1 MKFKETKYVGF
12 DGTRM
17 FMASWIPD
25 NEKPRALMIAIHGLG
40 SHGLDLATIGEF
52 MADKGIAVF
61 APDMRGFGHYEG
73 QKGHVMRFNEYIE
86 DIQNL
91 VMQVKDRFLNKIT
104 YLFGASLGGLMVL
117 RYVMAYPRTIDGIL
131 LQCPAVAQTLDIN
144 PIRRFFAN
152 ILSLLN
158 VKRYYEGEVELS
170 DGSRNPDVIRRHETD
185 PLRFHGVTPRFG
197 IESLKASEQ
206 TFKEGARIAL
216 PVFYQQAGEDKL
228 ISPERSKEFFESV
241 ASKDKTFRMYEGLY
255 HELHEEPEKDMVLA
269 DMYGWLQKRLP
280 S

>member
-25 NEKPRALMIAIHGLG
+25 NERPRALIIAIHGLG

-117 RYVMAYPRTIDGIL
+117 
-131 LQCPAVAQTLDIN
+131 
-144 PIRRFFAN
+144 
-152 ILSLLN
+152 
-158 VKRYYEGEVELS
+158 
-170 DGSRNPDVIRRHETD
+170 
-185 PLRFHGVTPRFG
+185 
-197 IESLKASEQ
+197 
-206 TFKEGARIAL
+206 
-216 PVFYQQAGEDKL
+216 
-228 ISPERSKEFFESV
+228 
-241 ASKDKTFRMYEGLY
+241 
-255 HELHEEPEKDMVLA
+255 
-269 DMYGWLQKRLP
+269 
-280 S
+280 

>member
-17 FMASWIPD
+17 FMASWIPE

-40 SHGLDLATIGEF
+40 SHGLDLETIGEF
-52 MADKGIAVF
+52 MAEKGIALF
-61 APDMRGFGHYEG
+61 APDMRGFGHFAG

-91 VMQVKDRFLNKIT
+91 VMQVKDRYLNKLT

-117 RYVMAYPRTIDGIL
+117 RYVMAYRKTVDGIL
-131 LQCPAVAQTLDIN
+131 LHCPAVAQTQNIN
-144 PIRRFFAN
+144 PIKKFFVRL
-152 ILSLLN
+152 LSLLN
-158 VKRYYEGEVELS
+158 VKMYFEGEVDYA
-170 DGSRNPDVIRRHETD
+170 DGSRNPEIVKRHQED
-185 PLRFHGVTPRFG
+185 RLRVQGVTARFG
-197 IESLKASEQ
+197 IEALKASEQ
-206 TFKEGARIAL
+206 TFKEGSKIVL
-216 PVFYQQAGEDKL
+216 PVLYQQAGEDKL
-228 ISPERSKEFFESV
+228 ISPERSKQFFESI
-241 ASKDKTFRMYEGLY
+241 ASKDKTFRMYKGLY
-255 HELHEEPEKDMVLA
+255 HELHEEPEKDMVFA